1 MSDKMRIIVW
11 VGMVWGSLTLGLYM
25 APVFSHAM
33 AKDAASIQTLEKKM
47 VSSGTKMIQ
56 YRKGKIRSNAA
67 ATWRKATK
75 IAKSAAHVTIRKKG
89 WYTLCVTTK
98 TGKRKLTQLYFYKKT
113 YNIPINTRVKK
124 AKGYYYLIP
133 AANKS
138 QAMEVQGAALKAG
151 ANVSVWNR
159 GDAACRVWK
168 LESAGGSKYRL
179 KNVNSG
185 RYLGCRGKKNNAAQA
200 NYSAKDKAQLF
211 TLYDAG
217 SGYTYIKCMG
227 NGQYLHVNGNNLDFS
242 FRQRKQAWKFEWEKT
257 DCPVSCAMVTGAT
270 YPTNIDLGSAFPLQ
284 GAVNSRYTITVLAAA
299 VYNRQGTLVLQKK
312 IYPNS
317 CFSNLKEIDAA
328 ITFGKLVSGTYTY
341 KVAVRDV
348 TGTDISLI
356 SRSFTVGPIISSGG
370 KTLTYDSS
378 LISRIGHQSTG
389 TALEKKACA
398 SYALAYCNAILSGT
412 TPSPHSY
419 WSSATNVDCVWS
431 KGGYTTKAYAS
442 EQAVLQAAAAQIEA
456 GKPCI
461 LHVTGNTEQH
471 WLTVIGYKKN
481 NSSTFTASHL
491 IAIDPWDGK
500 VITVSDKYK
509 VKSTYRLG
517 IKS

>member
-1 MSDKMRIIVW
+1 M
-11 VGMVWGSLTLGLYM
+11 
-25 APVFSHAM
+25 
-33 AKDAASIQTLEKKM
+33 
-47 VSSGTKMIQ
+47 
-56 YRKGKIRSNAA
+56 
-67 ATWRKATK
+67 
-75 IAKSAAHVTIRKKG
+75 
-89 WYTLCVTTK
+89 
-98 TGKRKLTQLYFYKKT
+98 
-113 YNIPINTRVKK
+113 
-124 AKGYYYLIP
+124 
-133 AANKS
+133 
-138 QAMEVQGAALKAG
+138 
-151 ANVSVWNR
+151 
-159 GDAACRVWK
+159 
-168 LESAGGSKYRL
+168 
-179 KNVNSG
+179 
-185 RYLGCRGKKNNAAQA
+185 
-200 NYSAKDKAQLF
+200 
-211 TLYDAG
+211 
-217 SGYTYIKCMG
+217 
-227 NGQYLHVNGNNLDFS
+227 
-242 FRQRKQAWKFEWEKT
+242 
-257 DCPVSCAMVTGAT
+257 
-270 YPTNIDLGSAFPLQ
+270 
-284 GAVNSRYTITVLAAA
+284 
-299 VYNRQGTLVLQKK
+299 
-312 IYPNS
+312 
-317 CFSNLKEIDAA
+317 
-328 ITFGKLVSGTYTY
+328 
-341 KVAVRDV
+341 
-348 TGTDISLI
+348 
-356 SRSFTVGPIISSGG
+356 
-370 KTLTYDSS
+370 TYDSS